1 MTLDRLL
8 IAPAPAQW
16 LPALRGRAAQRLD
29 LSPDASR
36 FRAQLG
42 LPVDRPVILS
52 GHQATIWHAGIL
64 AKYILA
70 HEVASSIEGCAAWL
84 VVDTDAEDFSTQAL
98 PARDASGV
106 ITRRTLRIASAGIGE
121 QINAG
126 VPPASLAPFET
137 PASAGAGTGIA
148 SVDSGAAL
156 IAVAIER
163 ARLTAS
169 SASEQIASATL
180 SLIEPVAPRCAVVM
194 ASRIGSTDLFQRIAM
209 DMARSPERWARGYN
223 DAILGSP
230 DAHLTPLRITAASGN
245 SAGAIELPLWHLP
258 GVNQPRQ
265 RVYAAQLPA
274 LLQSGAALAP
284 KALLLTGLLRA
295 AGCELFI
302 HGLGGAG
309 IDGLSGYDAATTRW
323 MGAMGLT
330 LAPSI
335 SCSATLTL
343 PLLPGPRV
351 TPADVAR
358 LRWKAHAARHNP
370 GLVLD
375 ALGAQQKLEAL
386 ERLKLASAP
395 LSRRAAFGALH
406 QALAEHRVRAATA
419 LKELEARATF
429 AEQRVSQQLIADDRT
444 FPFPLH
450 GGAALRE
457 LRAQI
462 AATLRAVDDVAAAPS
477 LPRASGG
484 AGESSSRRG

>member
-1 MTLDRLL
+1 MTLDRLH
-8 IAPAPAQW
+8 IAPAPSQW
-16 LPALRGRAAQRLD
+16 LPALGSAAMRPPE
-29 LSPDASR
+29 LSPDAAR

-42 LPVDRPVILS
+42 LPVDRPVIFS
-52 GHQATIWHAGIL
+52 GHQASIWHAGIL
-64 AKYILA
+64 AKYLLA
-70 HEVASSIEGCAAWL
+70 HEVASGIGGCAAWL
-84 VVDTDAEDFSTQAL
+84 VVDTDAEDFTTLAVPS
-98 PARDASGV
+98 RDAGGV
-106 ITRRTLRIASAGIGE
+106 ISRRTQRIASTRIGE

-137 PASAGAGTGIA
+137 PASTDASTGIA
-148 SVDSGAAL
+148 PVDSGLAL
-156 IAVAIER
+156 ISVAIER
-163 ARLTAS
+163 ARLITAS
-169 SASEQIASATL
+169 AGEQIASATL

-223 DAILGSP
+223 DAIAGSP
-230 DAHLTPLRITAASGN
+230 DAHLTPLRITPASAS
-245 SAGAIELPLWHLP
+245 SAGVVELPLWHLP

-274 LLQSGAALAP
+274 LLRDGACLAP

-309 IDGLSGYDAATTRW
+309 ADGLSGYDAATARW

-330 LAPSI
+330 LAPAI

-351 TPADVAR
+351 TPAEVAR

-386 ERLKLASAP
+386 ERLKHASSP
-395 LSRRAAFGALH
+395 LTRRAAFSALH
-406 QALAEHRVRAATA
+406 QTLADHRHRAAPA
-419 LKELEARATF
+419 LEDLNARAN
-429 AEQRVSQQLIADDRT
+429 AAALRVSQQQIAGDRT

-450 GGAALRE
+450 DLGALRE

-462 AATLRAVDDVAAAPS
+462 AAALRDTAVAAAPS
-477 LPRASGG
+477 LPRAGG
-484 AGESSSRRG
+484 